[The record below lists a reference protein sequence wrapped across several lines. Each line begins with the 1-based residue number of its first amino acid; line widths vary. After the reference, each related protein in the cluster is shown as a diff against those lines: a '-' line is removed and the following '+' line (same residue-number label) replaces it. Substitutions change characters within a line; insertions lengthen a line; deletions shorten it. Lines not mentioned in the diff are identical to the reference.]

1 MCQNAGKRSNHG
13 TEMQNFS
20 YVQDNHYLSKI
31 IGSVHA
37 LINQAGTA
45 KIFKTF

>member
-1 MCQNAGKRSNHG
+1 
-13 TEMQNFS
+13 MQNFA
-20 YVQDNHYLSKI
+20 YVLDNHYLSKI

-45 KIFKTF
+45 KNFKAF